1 MIIKLI
7 IIGLIVAI
15 GIGVANI
22 VVVNVAFNIIDKL
35 NNQIQ
40 QINYFITQYIKDR
53 KKDYPTQEQ
62 LDKFINSIY
71 NN

>member
-35 NNQIQ
+35 NN
-40 QINYFITQYIKDR
+40 
-53 KKDYPTQEQ
+53 
-62 LDKFINSIY
+62 
-71 NN
+71 